1 MQPEEDSSFSF
12 ARGNKETDEDAGMVF
27 QLQNKYIVSSVKSG
41 LLVIDQQ
48 RAHERILFE
57 RFLNKL
63 EAQKGTS
70 QQQLF
75 PVTVQFS
82 PSDAE
87 ILKEISN
94 ELKVLGFDIEDF
106 GENTFIIN
114 GNPAE
119 MNNRDVKG
127 VLEGIIENFKKHIK
141 DIAKDKKVNLA
152 RSMAVN
158 LSIKAGRKLQPEE
171 IKSLIDRL
179 FACRMPEVSPDG
191 KPTLRI
197 LTTDYLDEKFN

>member
-1 MQPEEDSSFSF
+1 M
-12 ARGNKETDEDAGMVF
+12 
-27 QLQNKYIVSSVKSG
+27 
-41 LLVIDQQ
+41 IDQQ

-57 RFLNKL
+57 RFLTKL

-82 PSDAE
+82 TSDAE
-87 ILKEISN
+87 ILKEIMD
-94 ELKVLGFDIEDF
+94 ELKVLGFDIEEF
-106 GENTFIIN
+106 GENTFIVN

-119 MNNRDVKG
+119 MNNRNIKG
-127 VLEGIIENFKKHIK
+127 VLEGIIENFKKHLK
-141 DIAKDKKVNLA
+141 ELAKDKKVNLA

-158 LSIKAGRKLQPEE
+158 LSIKQGRKLQAEE
-171 IKSLIDRL
+171 IRSLIDQL
-179 FACRMPEVSPDG
+179 FACKMPEVSPDG

-197 LTTDYLDEKFN
+197 LTMNYLDEKFD